1 MKSASSSSAD
11 RPSYAVEI
19 ESRLT
24 ESIRTKERVRAEL
37 IPVMEQAARMMID
50 ALEKGNKIFFFGN
63 GGSAADSQHL
73 AAELVGKMYVEGR
86 RALAAIALTT
96 DSSNLTALGN
106 DFGFEI
112 VFSRQIEALGKPGD
126 VAIGI
131 TTSGQSPNVLAAVK
145 TARQMGIKT
154 IGFIGRDGGKLKAL
168 VDIPIV
174 VPSDSTQRIQE
185 SHITIGQILC
195 ELVEAHFSGHPSTS
209 SG

>member
-1 MKSASSSSAD
+1 MNG
-11 RPSYAVEI
+11 PSYAKGI
-19 ESRLT
+19 EERLT

-37 IPVMEQAARMMID
+37 IPVMDQAARLMIE

-73 AAELVGKMYVEGR
+73 AAELVGKMFIEGR
-86 RALAAIALTT
+86 RALPAIALTT
-96 DSSNLTALGN
+96 DSSSLTALGN
-106 DFGFEI
+106 DFGFET
-112 VFSRQIEALGKPGD
+112 VFSRQVEALGKPGD

-131 TTSGQSPNVLAAVK
+131 TTSGQSPNVLAAAK
-145 TARQMGIKT
+145 TARKMGLKT
-154 IGFIGRDGGKLKAL
+154 IGFIGEDGGKLKGL

-195 ELVEAHFSGHPSTS
+195 ELVEAHFAGK
-209 SG
+209 

>member
-1 MKSASSSSAD
+1 MAISS
-11 RPSYAVEI
+11 YEKGI
-19 ESRLT
+19 EERLT
-24 ESIRTKERVRAEL
+24 ESIRTKERVRAQL
-37 IPVMEQAARMMID
+37 IPVMDQAAHLMIE

-73 AAELVGKMYVEGR
+73 AAELVGKMFIEGR
-86 RALAAIALTT
+86 RALPAIALTT

-106 DFGFEI
+106 DFGFET

-131 TTSGQSPNVLAAVK
+131 TTSGQSPNVLAAAR
-145 TARQMGIKT
+145 TARKMGLKT
-154 IGFIGRDGGKLKAL
+154 IGFIGKDGGKLKGL
-168 VDIPIV
+168 VDIALI

-195 ELVEAHFSGHPSTS
+195 ELVEQHFAGK
-209 SG
+209 

>member
-1 MKSASSSSAD
+1 MAG
-11 RPSYAVEI
+11 PSYAKAI
-19 ESRLT
+19 EERLT

-37 IPVMEQAARMMID
+37 IPVMEQGARLMIE

-63 GGSAADSQHL
+63 GGSAGDSQHL
-73 AAELVGKMYVEGR
+73 AAELVGKMFIEGR

-106 DFGFEI
+106 DFGFET
-112 VFSRQIEALGKPGD
+112 VFARQIEALGKPGD

-145 TARQMGIKT
+145 TARQMGLKS

-168 VDIPIV
+168 VDIAIV

-195 ELVEAHFSGHPSTS
+195 ELVEAHFAGK
-209 SG
+209 

>member
-1 MKSASSSSAD
+1 MRLPSSSSD
-11 RPSYAVEI
+11 NPPLSHPLSYGRAI
-19 ESRLT
+19 EERLT

-37 IPVMEQAARMMID
+37 IPAMDRAACLMIE
-50 ALEKGNKIFFFGN
+50 ALERGNKIFFFGN

-73 AAELVGKMYVEGR
+73 AAELVGKMFIEGR
-86 RALAAIALTT
+86 RALPAIALTT
-96 DSSNLTALGN
+96 DSSSLTALGN
-106 DFGFEI
+106 DFGFEAI
-112 VFSRQIEALGKPGD
+112 FSRQVEALGKPGD

-145 TARQMGIKT
+145 TAKRMGIRT
-154 IGFIGRDGGKLKAL
+154 IGFIGKDGGPLKGL

-195 ELVEAHFSGHPSTS
+195 ELVEAHFAKA
-209 SG
+209 

>member
-1 MKSASSSSAD
+1 MAAT
-11 RPSYAVEI
+11 RARSYHQAI
-19 ESRLT
+19 EERLT

-37 IPVMEQAARMMID
+37 IPVMEQAACLMID
-50 ALEKGNKIFFFGN
+50 TLEKGNKIFFFGT
-63 GGSAADSQHL
+63 GGSAAGSQHL
-73 AAELVGKMYVEGR
+73 AAELVGKMFIEGR
-86 RALAAIALTT
+86 RALPAIALTT
-96 DSSNLTALGN
+96 DSSCLTALGN
-106 DFGFEI
+106 DFGFET

-126 VAIGI
+126 LAIGI

-145 TARQMGIKT
+145 TAKQLGLAT
-154 IGFIGRDGGKLKAL
+154 IGFIGRDGGKLKGL

-195 ELVEAHFSGHPSTS
+195 ELVESHFAGHPSTS

>member
-1 MKSASSSSAD
+1 MTSRSSSSVK
-11 RPSYAVEI
+11 RSSYADEI

-24 ESIRTKERVRAEL
+24 ESIRTKERVKAEL
-37 IPVMEQAARMMID
+37 IPVMEQAVCLLIE

-73 AAELVGKMYVEGR
+73 AAELVGKMFIEGR
-86 RALAAIALTT
+86 RALPAIALTT

-106 DFGFEI
+106 DFGFET
-112 VFSRQIEALGKPGD
+112 VFARQIEALGKPGD

-145 TARQMGIKT
+145 TARQMGLKS
-154 IGFIGRDGGKLKAL
+154 IGFIGKDGGKLKGL
-168 VDIPIV
+168 VDIAIV
-174 VPSDSTQRIQE
+174 VPSESTQRIQE

-195 ELVEAHFSGHPSTS
+195 ELIEAHFARC
-209 SG
+209 

>member
-1 MKSASSSSAD
+1 MAA
-11 RPSYAVEI
+11 PAYAKAI
-19 ESRLT
+19 EERLT

-37 IPVMEQAARMMID
+37 IPVMERAAHLMID

-73 AAELVGKMYVEGR
+73 AAELVGKMFIEGR
-86 RALAAIALTT
+86 RALPAIALTT
-96 DSSNLTALGN
+96 DSSCLTALGN
-106 DFGFEI
+106 DFGFET
-112 VFSRQIEALGKPGD
+112 VFSRQMEALGKPGD

-145 TARQMGIKT
+145 TARSMGLKS
-154 IGFIGRDGGKLKAL
+154 IGFIGKDGGQLKGL
-168 VDIPIV
+168 VDVPIV

-195 ELVEAHFSGHPSTS
+195 ELVEAHFAGK
-209 SG
+209 

>member
-1 MKSASSSSAD
+1 MTSPKSFSAD
-11 RPSYAVEI
+11 I
-19 ESRLT
+19 EERLT
-24 ESIRTKERVRAEL
+24 ESIRVKERVRAGL
-37 IPVMEQAARMMID
+37 IPVMEQATRLMIE

-73 AAELVGKMYVEGR
+73 AAELVGKMFIEGR
-86 RALAAIALTT
+86 RALPAIALTT

-106 DFGFEI
+106 DFGFET

-131 TTSGQSPNVLAAVK
+131 TTSGQSPNVLVAVK
-145 TARQMGIKT
+145 TARKLGLKT
-154 IGFIGRDGGKLKAL
+154 VGFIGKDGGKLKDL
-168 VDIPIV
+168 VDVAIV

-195 ELVEAHFSGHPSTS
+195 ELVESHFAGLK
-209 SG
+209 

>member
-1 MKSASSSSAD
+1 MTSPKSFSAD
-11 RPSYAVEI
+11 I
-19 ESRLT
+19 EERLT
-24 ESIRTKERVRAEL
+24 ESIRTKERVRAQL
-37 IPVMEQAARMMID
+37 IPVMEQAARQMIES
-50 ALEKGNKIFFFGN
+50 LEKGNKIFFFGN

-73 AAELVGKMYVEGR
+73 AAELVGKMFVEGR
-86 RALAAIALTT
+86 RALPAIALTT

-106 DFGFEI
+106 DFGFET

-145 TARQMGIKT
+145 TARTMGLKT
-154 IGFIGRDGGKLKAL
+154 IGFIGKDGGKLKGL
-168 VDIPIV
+168 VDIAII

-195 ELVEAHFSGHPSTS
+195 ELVEQHFAR
-209 SG
+209 

>member
-1 MKSASSSSAD
+1 MTSQRSSLAD
-11 RPSYAVEI
+11 PSYATSI
-19 ESRLT
+19 EERLT
-24 ESIRTKERVRAEL
+24 ESIRTKERVRAQL
-37 IPVMEQAARMMID
+37 IPVMERATRLMIE

-73 AAELVGKMYVEGR
+73 AAELVGKMFIEGR
-86 RALAAIALTT
+86 RALPAIALTT

-106 DFGFEI
+106 DFGFET
-112 VFSRQIEALGKPGD
+112 VFSRQIEALGKKGD

-145 TARQMGIKT
+145 TARGMGLQT
-154 IGFIGRDGGKLKAL
+154 IGFIGKDGGKLKGL
-168 VDIPIV
+168 VDIAII

-195 ELVEAHFSGHPSTS
+195 ELVEAHFAK
-209 SG
+209 

>member
-1 MKSASSSSAD
+1 MASSSYD
-11 RPSYAVEI
+11 RAI
-19 ESRLT
+19 EERLT
-24 ESIRTKERVRAEL
+24 ESIRTKERVRAQL
-37 IPVMEQAARMMID
+37 IPVMDQAARLMIG
-50 ALEKGNKIFFFGN
+50 ALEKGNKVLFFGN

-73 AAELVGKMYVEGR
+73 AAELVGKMFIEGR
-86 RALAAIALTT
+86 RALPAIALTT
-96 DSSNLTALGN
+96 DSSILTALGN
-106 DFGFEI
+106 DFGFET

-145 TARQMGIKT
+145 TARQMGLKT
-154 IGFIGRDGGKLKAL
+154 IGFIGKDGGKLKDL

-195 ELVEAHFSGHPSTS
+195 ELVEAHFAGK
-209 SG
+209 

>member
-1 MKSASSSSAD
+1 MTSPKSFSA
-11 RPSYAVEI
+11 EI

-37 IPVMEQAARMMID
+37 IPVMEQAARMMIG

-86 RALAAIALTT
+86 RALPAIALTT

-106 DFGFEI
+106 DFGFEV

-145 TARQMGIKT
+145 TAKRMDIKT

-195 ELVEAHFSGHPSTS
+195 ELVEAHFAGQ
-209 SG
+209 

>member
-1 MKSASSSSAD
+1 MAA
-11 RPSYAVEI
+11 PAYAKAI
-19 ESRLT
+19 EERLT

-37 IPVMEQAARMMID
+37 IPVMEQAARLMIE

-73 AAELVGKMYVEGR
+73 AAELVGKMFIEGR
-86 RALAAIALTT
+86 RALPAIALTT

-106 DFGFEI
+106 DFGFET
-112 VFSRQIEALGKPGD
+112 VFSRQVEALGKPGD

-131 TTSGQSPNVLAAVK
+131 TTSGQSPNVLAAVT
-145 TARQMGIKT
+145 TARKMGLKS
-154 IGFIGRDGGKLKAL
+154 IGFIGKDGGKLKAL
-168 VDIPIV
+168 VDIAIV

-195 ELVEAHFSGHPSTS
+195 ELVEAHFAGK
-209 SG
+209 

>member
-1 MKSASSSSAD
+1 M
-11 RPSYAVEI
+11 EQ
-19 ESRLT
+19 RLT

-37 IPVMEQAARMMID
+37 IPVMEKAVRVLIQ

-73 AAELVGKMYVEGR
+73 AAELVGKMCVAGR
-86 RALAAIALTT
+86 RALPAIALTT

-106 DFGFEI
+106 DFGFET

-131 TTSGQSPNVLAAVK
+131 TTSGQSPNVLTAVQ
-145 TARQMGIKT
+145 TARRMGIQT
-154 IGFIGRDGGKLKAL
+154 VGLIGHDGGKLKDL
-168 VDIPIV
+168 VDVAIV
-174 VPSDSTQRIQE
+174 VPSSSTQRIQE

-195 ELVEAHFSGHPSTS
+195 ELIEEHFSRPRHPSTR

>member
-1 MKSASSSSAD
+1 MPNSSSAN
-11 RPSYAVEI
+11 RPSYAAQI

-24 ESIRTKERVRAEL
+24 ESIRTKERVRAQL
-37 IPVMEQAARMMID
+37 IPVMEQGACLLIE

-73 AAELVGKMYVEGR
+73 AAELVGKMSIEGR
-86 RALAAIALTT
+86 RALPAIALTT

-106 DFGFEI
+106 DMGFEA

-145 TARQMGIKT
+145 TARKMGLKT
-154 IGFIGRDGGKLKAL
+154 IGFIGKDGGKLKNL
-168 VDIPIV
+168 VDVPIV

-195 ELVEAHFSGHPSTS
+195 ELVEAHFAV
-209 SG
+209 

>member
-1 MKSASSSSAD
+1 MTSPKSFS
-11 RPSYAVEI
+11 VEI
-19 ESRLT
+19 EDRLT
-24 ESIRTKERVRAEL
+24 ESIRTKERVREQL
-37 IPVMEQAARMMID
+37 IPVMERAVRLMIE

-73 AAELVGKMYVEGR
+73 AAELVGKMFIEGR
-86 RALAAIALTT
+86 RALPAIALTT

-106 DFGFEI
+106 DFGFET

-145 TARQMGIKT
+145 TARGMGLKT
-154 IGFIGRDGGKLKAL
+154 IGFIGKDGGKLKGL
-168 VDIPIV
+168 VDLSIV

-195 ELVEAHFSGHPSTS
+195 ELIEAHFAK
-209 SG
+209 

>member
-1 MKSASSSSAD
+1 MT
-11 RPSYAVEI
+11 PVLSYHKAI
-19 ESRLT
+19 EERLT

-37 IPVMEQAARMMID
+37 IPVMEQAARLMIE

-73 AAELVGKMYVEGR
+73 AAELVGKMFIKGR
-86 RALAAIALTT
+86 RALPAIALTT

-106 DFGFEI
+106 DFGFEA
-112 VFSRQIEALGKPGD
+112 VFSRQIEALGKLGD

-145 TARQMGIKT
+145 TARQMGLKT
-154 IGFIGRDGGKLKAL
+154 IGFIGKDGGKLKAL

-195 ELVEAHFSGHPSTS
+195 ELAEAHFAGS
-209 SG
+209 SSS

>member
-1 MKSASSSSAD
+1 MTSPKSFSAD
-11 RPSYAVEI
+11 I
-19 ESRLT
+19 EERLT
-24 ESIRTKERVRAEL
+24 ESIRTKERVRAQL
-37 IPVMEQAARMMID
+37 IPVMERATRLMIE

-73 AAELVGKMYVEGR
+73 AAELVGKMFIEGR
-86 RALAAIALTT
+86 RALPAIALTT

-106 DFGFEI
+106 DFGFET

-131 TTSGQSPNVLAAVK
+131 TTSGQSPNVLVAVK
-145 TARQMGIKT
+145 TARKLGLKT
-154 IGFIGRDGGKLKAL
+154 VGFIGKDGGKLKDL
-168 VDIPIV
+168 VDVAIV

-195 ELVEAHFSGHPSTS
+195 ELVESHFAGLK
-209 SG
+209 

>member
-1 MKSASSSSAD
+1 MTSPRSSSVN
-11 RPSYAVEI
+11 PSYAAAI
-19 ESRLT
+19 EERLT
-24 ESIRTKERVRAEL
+24 ESIRVKEKVRAGL
-37 IPVMEQAARMMID
+37 IPVMEQATRLLIA
-50 ALEKGNKIFFFGN
+50 ALEKGNKVFFFGN

-73 AAELVGKMYVEGR
+73 AAELVGKMFIEGR
-86 RALAAIALTT
+86 RALPAIALTT

-106 DFGFEI
+106 DFGFET

-145 TARQMGIKT
+145 TARAMGLKT
-154 IGFIGRDGGKLKAL
+154 IGFIGKDGGKLKGL
-168 VDIPIV
+168 VDIAII

-195 ELVEAHFSGHPSTS
+195 ELIEAHFASHPSTS